1 MRLHVCRSQEE
12 WLACAASSG
21 NPQTSISSDALVDL
35 IIGTAGNI
43 SQPSV
48 GASTSE
54 WPVLLVLDME
64 GFCERT
70 PSALERVLISTAFTF
85 DDAGGANDVEGE
97 DEVIEMP
104 VILLDGA
111 TGKERARFHRFIR

>member
-12 WLACAASSG
+12 WLACDASSG

-48 GASTSE
+48 GASTGVR
-54 WPVLLVLDME
+54 PVLLVLDME
-64 GFCERT
+64 GLCERT